1 MYFKMVAYVVV
12 IVIKEKNFVDNI
24 GHYQSVNALA
34 VLEVCTELAL
44 DGWGELGC
52 SKAWAT
58 L

>member
-1 MYFKMVAYVVV
+1 MWHMCYMLEVV
-12 IVIKEKNFVDNI
+12 E
-24 GHYQSVNALA
+24 A
-34 VLEVCTELAL
+34 VCTELAL